1 MSDEHSK
8 KAPFPIITID
18 EGNVINICFNFEQP
32 LKARDPI
39 VVIEVGI
46 FIFIKFEHS

>member
-8 KAPFPIITID
+8 APSPIITID
-18 EGNVINICFNFEQP
+18 EGIVINICFNFEQP

-46 FIFIKFEHS
+46 FIFM